1 MSQTIKRSSPP
12 VKHRCSDRVR
22 LNATAGDHRAF
33 IRGGFAKITGRSAT
47 LLNERTPADLTRE
60 RFDEEVRQRPFAT
73 QRLVDN
79 TRREAGFASNRLGL
93 EGDARVLKGGMGHA
107 HRESARKR

>member
-1 MSQTIKRSSPP
+1 MSQTIKRSSPR
-12 VKHRCSDRVR
+12 VKHRCSDRAR
-22 LNATAGDHRAF
+22 LNSTGDHRAF
-33 IRGGFAKITGRSAT
+33 IRGAFAKITGRSAT

-107 HRESARKR
+107 HWESARKR